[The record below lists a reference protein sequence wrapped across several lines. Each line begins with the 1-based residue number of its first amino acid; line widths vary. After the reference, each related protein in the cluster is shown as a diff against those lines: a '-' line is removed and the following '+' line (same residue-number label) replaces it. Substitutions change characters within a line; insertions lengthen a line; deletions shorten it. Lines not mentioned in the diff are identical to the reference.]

1 MERLH
6 LAYSKP
12 VKMKDHLRF
21 PKDPK
26 SAIQWLRHTTTGK

>member
-6 LAYSKP
+6 LPYSKP
-12 VKMKDHLRF
+12 VKMKDYLRF

-26 SAIQWLRHTTTGK
+26 SVIHWLRHTTTGK